1 MSLFDLTA
9 FAVTLAAET
18 KAHVRQAISAAMTDV
33 DVRLKAIDTLAH
45 ARGDAGPPG
54 VAGPAGRD
62 GKDADV
68 VQVKAE
74 IAAAMQAI
82 SGDLS
87 AMMRDLVR
95 EEVGRQMAGVQMPR
109 DGRDGKD
116 VDLLAVKALVD
127 AAVVTAVEPRPD
139 VAGLVAAEVT
149 KAIATW
155 PRPTDGRDG
164 ETPDLEVLAR
174 KAASLVPVPRDGRDG
189 TAGKDAEAPD
199 LDAIARKAAS
209 LIPAP
214 KDGRDGKDAD
224 SLAVAALERDVAALK
239 AHVET
244 MPTLIASSV
253 TKVLDAIAKPRDG
266 VGLVDAFI
274 DREDRL
280 ILTLSDGA
288 TKDVGHV
295 VGKSVDL
302 AAARVEL
309 VGLVERELA
318 TWERPKDGANGID
331 GKDGLGFDDLSFGF
345 TEQQG
350 LLLRFARGEQVKES
364 PLPVPWYAGVWQYG
378 RVYPIAAMTTVKG
391 AMWIAERHAPG
402 RPGDPDSGW
411 RLCVKAGQD
420 GKPGPPGRDGHG
432 E

>member
-1 MSLFDLTA
+1 MSAFDLTA
-9 FAVTLAAET
+9 FAVILAAET

-155 PRPTDGRDG
+155 PRPTDGQDGAPGAKGPDGVAGSDGRDG
-164 ETPDLEVLAR
+164 IDGKDGAPGAVGPRGEPG
-174 KAASLVPVPRDGRDG
+174 AAGLPGMQGAKGDPGERGLMGEKGLDGVQGRDGRDG
-189 TAGKDAEAPD
+189 LPGVPGAQGEKGLDGLHGKDGLNGTNGA
-199 LDAIARKAAS
+199 
-209 LIPAP
+209 
-214 KDGRDGKDAD
+214 DG
-224 SLAVAALERDVAALK
+224 L
-239 AHVET
+239 H
-244 MPTLIASSV
+244 
-253 TKVLDAIAKPRDG
+253 
-266 VGLVDAFI
+266 
-274 DREDRL
+274 
-280 ILTLSDGA
+280 
-288 TKDVGHV
+288 
-295 VGKSVDL
+295 
-302 AAARVEL
+302 
-309 VGLVERELA
+309 
-318 TWERPKDGANGID
+318 